1 MAEQHLTKSE
11 LAIMEVMWEQEEAL
25 TASEI
30 IKASG
35 DKEWKNSSIHL
46 MVNALLEKGFLEVAG
61 FKKTTKN
68 YARTFK
74 PTMTK
79 EKYFVRKVMG
89 NTPVAEKKKIYM
101 QLLKEV
107 DEIETLDTI
116 KEMPGQIW
124 QWKAALSEVMKQA
137 RYNAFLLKG
146 CSEHK

>member
-61 FKKTTKN
+61 FYLCIPDCIRNKHN
-68 YARTFK
+68 DRCTF
-74 PTMTK
+74 
-79 EKYFVRKVMG
+79 G
-89 NTPVAEKKKIYM
+89 I
-101 QLLKEV
+101 
-107 DEIETLDTI
+107 
-116 KEMPGQIW
+116 
-124 QWKAALSEVMKQA
+124 LS
-137 RYNAFLLKG
+137 F
-146 CSEHK
+146 